1 MFKNFDKVFGFTFK
15 NQAKTKSYI
24 LLTVIMALAL
34 LILPALIL
42 KLIDNSKKKD
52 EGIKDSGIQ
61 YVYVVNEEAPTADFS
76 FLNMTGVEY
85 YKDIKYMNC
94 DTVDEALDKAEGS
107 ENTVVLNL
115 YKKDGE
121 ILARIILPNNS
132 NVDEKHAGYF
142 DDFIEQQENFVA
154 ILASGISMTDLANL
168 SQQTE
173 YKVYSSK
180 GYANGESLYDD
191 EASNNDIIANTI
203 KPIFNYVIVFASIMV
218 LYFMILSYGN
228 GISMNVVMEKASK
241 LMDTM
246 LVSIKPEALVF
257 GKLLGVLAAGLLQL
271 FIWIVCAVIGFTVA
285 FKMLDSAGSTL
296 AIFSFF
302 KMMGEL
308 GIFSIP
314 KVILAI
320 ITIVFGILL
329 YASLSCFA
337 GAISNNREEAASNNT
352 IFTMVLLIS
361 FYIVL
366 FCGLG
371 AEGGVMPV
379 WMMFIP
385 PVAAMVLPASLVLGT
400 INLGLGLL
408 AVALLVVCS
417 LVITIISGKLYKM
430 MSLYKGNGVKIG
442 KALKMLFSN
451 Q

>member
-154 ILASGISMTDLANL
+154 IIASGISMTDLANL

-191 EASNNDIIANTI
+191 EAANNDIIANTI

-285 FKMLDSAGSTL
+285 FKML
-296 AIFSFF
+296 
-302 KMMGEL
+302 
-308 GIFSIP
+308 
-314 KVILAI
+314 LAI